1 MQYQGQPYSVFQV
14 YCSYRACT
22 IVLSRTAILSLPG
35 ICSYREHVLLG
46 TAILSL
52 SGTYRIVIEH
62 VLSGKVILRLPGI
75 VIEHVLSGTAIHRL
89 PGIVK

>member
-1 MQYQGQPYSVFQV
+1 MYYQGQPSSVFQV
-14 YCSYRACT
+14 Y
-22 IVLSRTAILSLPG
+22 IVI
-35 ICSYREHVLLG
+35 EHVLIVLLG

-62 VLSGKVILRLPGI
+62 VLLGKVILRLPGI
-75 VIEHVLSGTAIHRL
+75 VIEHVLVLSGTAIHRL